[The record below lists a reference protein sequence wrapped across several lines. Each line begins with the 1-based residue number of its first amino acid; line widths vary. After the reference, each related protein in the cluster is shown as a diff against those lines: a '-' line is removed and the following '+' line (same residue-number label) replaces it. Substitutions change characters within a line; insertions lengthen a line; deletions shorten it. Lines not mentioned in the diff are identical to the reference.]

1 MTRNKDHREGFE
13 KIERS
18 KQCLYG
24 PRKLLLCGFSASA
37 QNKFK
42 SLLGIL
48 GLEGVPLVWVT
59 RDEAEKLMKELFSQV
74 HGSGAGKDSGL
85 PRAIIAGGITQQE
98 LHRLMS
104 GCRQGG
110 MQQSLWAA
118 LTPTSEDWTLSQLL
132 AALVA
137 EAKAMAG
144 KKRKK

>member
-1 MTRNKDHREGFE
+1 MTRNKDHRDGFE

-37 QNKFK
+37 QTKFK
-42 SLLGIL
+42 SLLGML
-48 GLEGVPLVWVT
+48 GLEGVPLVWAT
-59 RDEAEKLMKELFSQV
+59 RDEAEQLVKELFS
-74 HGSGAGKDSGL
+74 HADGSGAGKDSRL
-85 PRAIIAGGITQQE
+85 PRAIIAGGIAQQE

-110 MQQSLWAA
+110 MQKSLWAV
-118 LTPTSEDWTLSQLL
+118 LTPTSEDWTLSRLL
-132 AALVA
+132 AALAA

-144 KKRKK
+144 KKKKE